1 MRCAEG
7 MASRTLALCE
17 VRLGC
22 LVTVPGQPPAVRRTL
37 LCSPLSHPSATPS
50 LATMSRQLNM
60 DTVQQNFWKEEFL
73 REKMLRC
80 EWHRKYGSMVKAKQK
95 AKAAARLPLK
105 LPTLYPKTPLSP
117 PPAPKAVPSKAP
129 SPAPGAPIQ
138 SEMYPVPPATRALL
152 YEGISHDLQGRYHY
166 LNTRKLDLP
175 EMRYLFPV
183 TTSFTY
189 GWQLGEP
196 QPPRNSSPHKW
207 APDMS
212 QIVLWAGV
220 MKEALRLLSGVSIRA
235 RKCQE
240 MPDKFQMRPESDRV
254 GPGCICC
261 FRQDCQ
267 ERPLGT

>member
-1 MRCAEG
+1 
-7 MASRTLALCE
+7 
-17 VRLGC
+17 
-22 LVTVPGQPPAVRRTL
+22 
-37 LCSPLSHPSATPS
+37 
-50 LATMSRQLNM
+50 M

-73 REKMLRC
+73 RQKMLRC

-117 PPAPKAVPSKAP
+117 PPAPKAVPSRAP

-166 LNTRKLDLP
+166 LNTRKLDMP

-183 TTSFTY
+183 TTNFTY

-196 QPPRNSSPHKW
+196 QPPRNNSPHKW
-207 APDMS
+207 APAMS

-220 MKEALRLLSGVSIRA
+220 MKEA
-235 RKCQE
+235 
-240 MPDKFQMRPESDRV
+240 
-254 GPGCICC
+254 
-261 FRQDCQ
+261 
-267 ERPLGT
+267 